1 MRFIADVMVG
11 KLARYLRMA
20 GYDVLYDNSYTDE
33 EILKIA
39 AEENRIVLSRD
50 SLMFER
56 KEFSSSRISYLFIE
70 DIGLAEQLRQVRD
83 VLKIQIRPRF
93 SRCVECNTK
102 LVPVEK
108 KDVKGKV
115 PPYVFKTHKDF
126 MFCPGCKKYYWKGTH
141 YENILNNMAK
151 ML

>member
-126 MFCPGCKKYYWKGTH
+126 MFCPGCKKHYWKGTH